1 MEYKNEPLIYIM
13 EPFIELL
20 SQEFK
25 TSTISQDGNV
35 DDDSFYIHSL
45 LAEKE
50 DMRDCGDIS
59 VYTMTI
65 IREIASIKKG
75 KDIFKRLS
83 RDAARLDRL
92 IFNNRKFTIP
102 LTWATWVQTIWSGLW
117 EHDWDYDGTLECW
130 FDGQIRIIDFERPA
144 DLEDGHHQVRMIFEC
159 YHERIIDES

>member
-1 MEYKNEPLIYIM
+1 MEYENEPLIYIM

-92 IFNNRKFTIP
+92 QPRKLGTG
-102 LTWATWVQTIWSGLW
+102 TRGSGELGKRP
-117 EHDWDYDGTLECW
+117 HPTRFPVSPFVRLPVLMTGR
-130 FDGQIRIIDFERPA
+130 IRDRISSEGVGCRRTPCV
-144 DLEDGHHQVRMIFEC
+144 GH
-159 YHERIIDES
+159 S